1 VAGLGIAG
9 IDFSHLIW
17 DVERLDWRFMGED
30 DVRIREGKRVCVR
43 VGGLGREKK
52 KRSKTAKF
60 NKELLINNVVF

>member
-1 VAGLGIAG
+1 
-9 IDFSHLIW
+9 
-17 DVERLDWRFMGED
+17 MGED